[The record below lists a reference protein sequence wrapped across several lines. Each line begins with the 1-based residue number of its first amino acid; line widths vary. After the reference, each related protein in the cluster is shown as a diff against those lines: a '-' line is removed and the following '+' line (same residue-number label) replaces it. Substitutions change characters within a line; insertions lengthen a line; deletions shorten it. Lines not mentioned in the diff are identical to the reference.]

1 MQEEIDRLMMEIQR
15 SKFTERRTEVR
26 QPFARPVK
34 IHLPH
39 GPTLKAF
46 AKDLSSQGI
55 GIITDVEFQP
65 KSIAV
70 LEIHSVTSDPVCL
83 RGEVRWCDKHG
94 KGWFLIGW
102 KFIAVSPRPVSK

>member
-55 GIITDVEFQP
+55 GIITDIEFQL

-70 LEIHSVTSDPVCL
+70 LEIHSILSDPVCL
-83 RGEVRWCDKHG
+83 RGEVRCVINTAKDG
-94 KGWFLIGW
+94 SLSAGNS
-102 KFIAVSPRPVSK
+102 SPAIRN